1 MNCNHFPL
9 TILWHVSTRVVAT
22 MFNIAKNKM
31 ARVVTKIS
39 SCWVNTTSR
48 QGIKQLGVSFGSVF
62 LLYSRS

>member
-9 TILWHVSTRVVAT
+9 MILWHVSTRVVAT
-22 MFNIAKNKM
+22 MFNIAKNIM

-39 SCWVNTTSR
+39 SCRVNTTSR
-48 QGIKQLGVSFGSVF
+48 QGIKQLGVSFGFVF

>member
-9 TILWHVSTRVVAT
+9 MILWHLSTRVVAT
-22 MFNIAKNKM
+22 MFNVAKKVM

-39 SCWVNTTSR
+39 SCQVNATSR

-62 LLYSRS
+62 LLFSRS